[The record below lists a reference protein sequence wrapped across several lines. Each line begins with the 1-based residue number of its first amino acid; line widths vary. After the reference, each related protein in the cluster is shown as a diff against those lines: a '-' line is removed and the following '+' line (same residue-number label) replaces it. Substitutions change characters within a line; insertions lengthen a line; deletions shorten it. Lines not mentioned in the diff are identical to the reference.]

1 MEKDNTIELVELMF
15 KVFRSMKE
23 KMSYT
28 DKLTHLSVLQ
38 IHTLIFLKH
47 NKKNSMSD
55 IANYFHIELPSAT
68 SLVNKLCD
76 QKLVKRYEDEKDRR
90 LVMIALTEGGEALLK
105 QVMCERKKKIKKIL
119 SYLSIKERKDLS
131 TILVTLNNKLQK

>member
-1 MEKDNTIELVELMF
+1 MDKDNTIELMF

-55 IANYFHIELPSAT
+55 IADYFNIELPSAT

-76 QKLVKRYEDEKDRR
+76 QKLIKRYEDKSDRR
-90 LVMIALTEGGEALLK
+90 LVMIALTEEGKTLLK
-105 QVMCERKKKIKKIL
+105 QVMCQRRKKIEEIL
-119 SYLSIKERKDLS
+119 FG
-131 TILVTLNNKLQK
+131 V

>member
-55 IANYFHIELPSAT
+55 IADYFHIELPSAT
-68 SLVNKLCD
+68 SLINKLCD
-76 QKLVKRYEDEKDRR
+76 QKLVKRFEDEKDRR
-90 LVMIALTEGGEALLK
+90 LVMVALTDEGKTLLK
-105 QVMCERKKKIKKIL
+105 QVMCERRKKVENFL
-119 SYLSIKERKDLS
+119 SYLSKKERTDLS
-131 TILVTLNNKLQK
+131 TILLTLNNKLQK